1 MWEENVV
8 VVRRVNDAFHA
19 ADWDAALGL
28 YDDEAELDMTRMPAG
43 DVYQGPERR
52 GSLGAQSGA
61 RLLRQGGRG
70 MRTIKRLLALGAAVA
85 AMALFA
91 APASAGP
98 PQQASCQGIGTSALA
113 TAGELQNGAVAGFV
127 QELGHEV
134 FADFQQDY
142 AHLHGSC

>member
-1 MWEENVV
+1 
-8 VVRRVNDAFHA
+8 
-19 ADWDAALGL
+19 
-28 YDDEAELDMTRMPAG
+28 
-43 DVYQGPERR
+43 
-52 GSLGAQSGA
+52 
-61 RLLRQGGRG
+61 
-70 MRTIKRLLALGAAVA
+70 MRIIKRLLALGAAVA

-134 FADFQQDY
+134 FAGFQRDY